1 MDFIAQLTDEHQD
14 YVLKFSA
21 LAEIIEGIRVN
32 GRGDYFVSG
41 IDSLLPAF
49 AVDLDNHAGREEE
62 FLFSRLMERVPDS
75 PVPLMLEEH
84 RLIRE
89 YSATFADR
97 YKGWRDGNDRA
108 YEGWARAALDLRGI
122 FSTHMQKENLILF
135 PMARRIL
142 TADEISQWT
151 KLADT

>member
-1 MDFIAQLTDEHQD
+1 MDFIEQLTDEHQA
-14 YVLKFSA
+14 YVLKLSA

-32 GRGDYFVSG
+32 GRGDYFISG

-49 AVDLDNHAGREEE
+49 TVDLDDHAGREEE
-62 FLFSRLMERVPDS
+62 FLFPRLIERVPDS

-89 YSATFADR
+89 YSATFADG
-97 YKGWRDGNDRA
+97 YKSWRDGNDRA
-108 YEGWARAALDLRGI
+108 YEDWAIAALDLRGI

-135 PMARRIL
+135 PMARRVL
-142 TADEISQWT
+142 TADEMSRWAKI
-151 KLADT
+151 ADT